1 VPKIATLILFLCL
14 VIVYLMPGCA
24 EPKRS
29 YPEGVL
35 SADYKLMS
43 KAELLRY
50 QDRLEGEMVRV
61 GSGEAAPG
69 GASREA
75 YMGDLR
81 QRMKDVQHEI
91 GLRNIWERKSYR
103 ERMEMN
109 GPTR

>member
-1 VPKIATLILFLCL
+1 VPNLATLILALCL
-14 VIVYLMPGCA
+14 VTVCLVPGCA
-24 EPKRS
+24 EPSRS

-43 KAELLRY
+43 KTELLRY
-50 QDRLEGEMVRV
+50 QDRLEDEMVRV
-61 GSGEAAPG
+61 GSDEAAPG

-91 GLRNIWERKSYR
+91 GLRNIWERKAWR
-103 ERMEMN
+103 ERMEMW